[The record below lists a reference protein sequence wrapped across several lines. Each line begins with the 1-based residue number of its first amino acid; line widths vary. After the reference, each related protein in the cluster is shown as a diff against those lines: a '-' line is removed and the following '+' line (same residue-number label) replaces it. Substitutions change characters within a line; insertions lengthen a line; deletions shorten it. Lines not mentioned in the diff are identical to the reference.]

1 MRLRTINLI
10 AFILFS
16 LGLSAQEG
24 KSAGKELTLK
34 DADGNL
40 YHSVTIGTQ
49 VWMTEN
55 LKSTRYNDGTPI
67 PLVTGPKEWNS
78 LYTPGYC
85 WYNNDEATYREK
97 FGAIYNWYT
106 ISTGKL
112 CPEGWHVPA
121 DSEFGKITTLMGI
134 AQRSNSIDPGG
145 RAEADGTA
153 MWINPDGT
161 FNKSGFVSLSGGS
174 RNYDGSFSKPGGY
187 CHWWASAEWNQCSVW
202 GRFLGYGHGA
212 VNSYVAMRDGH
223 SVRCMKNP

>member
-10 AFILFS
+10 ALILFS

-24 KSAGKELTLK
+24 KSAGRELTVK

-55 LKSTRYNDGTPI
+55 LKSIKYNDGTPI
-67 PLVTGPKEWNS
+67 PLITDGREWQS

-85 WYNNDEATYREK
+85 WYNNDEVASRDK

-106 ISTGKL
+106 ISSGKL
-112 CPEGWHVPA
+112 CPVGWHVPA
-121 DSEFGKITTLMGI
+121 DSEFGKLTTLMGI
-134 AQRSNSIDPGG
+134 AQRSNTITQGG
-145 RAEADGTA
+145 KAESDGTA
-153 MWINPDGT
+153 QWINPDGT

-174 RNYDGSFSKPGGY
+174 RNFDGSFSKPGGY

-202 GRFLGYGHGA
+202 GHFLGYGHGA

-223 SVRCMKNP
+223 SVRCVKNP